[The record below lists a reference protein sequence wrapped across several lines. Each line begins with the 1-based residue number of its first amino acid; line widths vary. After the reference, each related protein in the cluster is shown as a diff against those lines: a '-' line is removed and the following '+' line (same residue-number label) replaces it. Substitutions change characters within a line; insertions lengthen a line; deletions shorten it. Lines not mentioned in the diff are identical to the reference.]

1 MSLKVAIITAA
12 SRGMGAAI
20 AQELAANDYKVMLM
34 SKSGRADQVAASLNG
49 LAITGD
55 VLNPND
61 LATLVDATIEN
72 YGRVDVVVNN
82 TGHPPK
88 GDLLKISDDDWHLGL
103 DMVMLNV
110 VRMARIVTPYMLQ
123 QGSGSI
129 LNIST
134 FAAYEPDASF
144 PVSASLRAALGSFTK
159 MYADE
164 YAPHNIRMN
173 NLLPGFINSY
183 PETEDIVAKIP
194 MKRFGKVQ
202 EIAQAAHFLVSD
214 QSSYITGQNLRVDG
228 GLTRSV

>member
-110 VRMARIVTPYMLQ
+110 VSMARIVTPYMLQ